1 MFSLALF
8 PLALLTLAVLPL
20 VLLPLVP
27 GGLVLAKPMADDG
40 NFTMH
45 NIIIQ

>member
-27 GGLVLAKPMADDG
+27 GGLVLAKPMEDDG
-40 NFTMH
+40 DFNMDK
-45 NIIIQ
+45 IILQ